1 MEREGRRHHRRPG
14 ARAGDRDTA
23 APDRQRELLDRLEA
37 AVGAI
42 QDSDSFRRYLDAQ
55 ARFHAYSF
63 GNVALILAQRPDA
76 TQVAGYRTWQSLG
89 RQVRRGETGIR
100 IIVPM
105 PSKARPED
113 DQDGQDDQAPAV
125 RLRFGVGTVFAIEQ
139 TDGEPLPEVAVPVL
153 EDDAGG
159 QLYDALNQLAQAEGI
174 TVERQAQLSSPEMM
188 GFYEPHRKRIV
199 VREARQLQMT
209 KTLAHELAHHFTGL
223 HETYSAKRDEHE
235 TVAESVAY
243 VVLAHHGLDS
253 GTRSFPYIATWAKDR
268 ATLRSVLGTI
278 QGVAHTIISRLNSS
292 SPPTTD

>member
-1 MEREGRRHHRRPG
+1 MEREGRRHHRH
-14 ARAGDRDTA
+14 AAAGDRDA
-23 APDRQRELLDRLEA
+23 AAADRQRELLDRLDA

-76 TQVAGYRTWQSLG
+76 TQVAGYRTWQALG
-89 RQVRRGETGIR
+89 RQVRRGEVGIR

-105 PSKARPED
+105 PSKVRPED
-113 DQDGQDDQAPAV
+113 DTDDQAPAV
-125 RLRFGVGTVFAIEQ
+125 RLRFGIGTVFAIEQ

-159 QLYDALNQLAQAEGI
+159 ALYDALDQLAQAEGI
-174 TVERQAQLSSPEMM
+174 TVERQTQLASADMM
-188 GFYEPHRKRIV
+188 GFYEPQRKRIV

-209 KTLAHELAHHFTGL
+209 KTLAHELAHHFTGM
-223 HETYSAKRDEHE
+223 HETYTAKRDEHE

-253 GTRSFPYIATWAKDR
+253 GTRSFPYIATWATDR
-268 ATLRSVLGTI
+268 TTLRGALGTI
-278 QGVAHTIISRLNSS
+278 QGVAHTIISRLDGS
-292 SPPTTD
+292 SPSTT

>member
-1 MEREGRRHHRRPG
+1 MEREGRRHHRRTT
-14 ARAGDRDTA
+14 AGDRDAA

-89 RQVRRGETGIR
+89 RQVRRGEVGIR

-105 PSKARPED
+105 PYKAQPED
-113 DQDGQDDQAPAV
+113 DQDEQQPAV
-125 RLRFGVGTVFAIEQ
+125 RLRFGIGTVFAIEQ
-139 TDGEPLPEVAVPVL
+139 TDGDPLPEVAVPVL
-153 EDDAGG
+153 EEDAGAE
-159 QLYDALNQLAQAEGI
+159 LYDALGELAQAEGLTI
-174 TVERQAQLSSPEMM
+174 ERRAQLSSAAMM
-188 GFYEPHRKRIV
+188 GFYEPQRKRIV

-209 KTLAHELAHHFTGL
+209 KTLAHELAHHFTGM
-223 HETYSAKRDEHE
+223 HETYSAKREEHE
-235 TVAESVAY
+235 TIAESVAY

-253 GTRSFPYIATWAKDR
+253 GTRSFPYIATWTKDT
-268 ATLRSVLGTI
+268 ATLRRVLGTI
-278 QGVAHTIISRLNSS
+278 QGVAHTIISQLEGPDSL
-292 SPPTTD
+292 PTT